1 LRQKRTFSRICIF
14 YPAFFKNYVLFSGY
28 PSSEMLTISTFSLN
42 SNFVPPEVI
51 LEADEAD
58 SSGNNDIE
66 TAQQLQRSEQ
76 NDSVLFHLQQ

>member
-14 YPAFFKNYVLFSGY
+14 YLAFFKNYVLFSGY